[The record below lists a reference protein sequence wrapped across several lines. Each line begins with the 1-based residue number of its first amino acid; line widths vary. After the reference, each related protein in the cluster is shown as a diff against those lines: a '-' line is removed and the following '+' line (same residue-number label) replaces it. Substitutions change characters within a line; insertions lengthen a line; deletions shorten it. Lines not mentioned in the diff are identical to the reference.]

1 MHAMQMPRQSVLLS
15 GTQHRSTGLFG
26 QTAKYRA
33 THAGSLQH
41 VVRSQAAAGAG
52 AGNTVRGRNYES
64 ASFRQDTGRQDT
76 GRQDTGSS
84 ASTSAVVTDETQ
96 KEDRMEEFMSFLRDE
111 LTTMFTT
118 GVRPSCFLR

>member
-1 MHAMQMPRQSVLLS
+1 MQMPRQSVILS

-26 QTAKYRA
+26 QAAKHRA

-52 AGNTVRGRNYES
+52 AGNTVRGRNFDS
-64 ASFRQDTGRQDT
+64 ASFRHDT

-84 ASTSAVVTDETQ
+84 ASTSAVVTDESQ
-96 KEDRMEEFMSFLRDE
+96 KEDRMEEVMSFLRDE

-118 GVRPSCFLR
+118 GVRPSCFLQ